1 MADLAVKP
9 EIKLDQGDG
18 DIKLAD
24 VEEFEEDT
32 DLQFPAPNST
42 SWFARI
48 PEELWKSWKTIYDDA
63 PEDAQIEI
71 GKMRVYNGDDNKV
84 ELLLKQGMKETQALP
99 QKYTLK
105 ITSTGYNNSIV
116 FSEKDLPGH
125 ASKTYGRN
133 RFLTSKP
140 TGVNKGD
147 RYTKKSGYS
156 SAIPKQTAL
165 APPIQH
171 EATVS
176 AQIDDADF
184 FNGLASGMHVPS
196 SSLTKFTSRNDGRNL
211 QPGRN
216 AFSSFTT
223 TSKPSKGK
231 KKPKEKAVRM
241 DQQQL
246 YDAIYRCFGK
256 YKYWRLSAFRKE
268 LHQPEAY
275 IKATLE
281 TVANLVRAGDFAGCW
296 MLKPEYAQM
305 QKIDQSQVKEESAN
319 IESAAEDGTDGGTG
333 DELEDDDIGEMED
346 VKMGGA

>member
-1 MADLAVKP
+1 MSEFAIKP
-9 EIKLDQGDG
+9 EIKLDTDDG
-18 DIKLAD
+18 DAKLAD

-32 DLQFPAPNST
+32 DLQFPPSDLT

-48 PEELWKSWKTIYDDA
+48 PEELWQSWKTIYDEA
-63 PEDAQIEI
+63 PDDAQIEI

-84 ELLLKQGMKETQALP
+84 ELLLKQGTKETQALP

-105 ITSTGYNNSIV
+105 ITSTSYNNSIV

-125 ASKTYGRN
+125 SSKSYGRN
-133 RFLTSKP
+133 RYLTNKP
-140 TGVNKGD
+140 AGINKVD
-147 RYTKKSGYS
+147 RYNKKSGYT

-184 FNGLASGMHVPS
+184 FTTGMQVPS
-196 SSLTKFTSRNDGRNL
+196 SNLTKFTLRNDTKNL
-211 QPGRN
+211 QPGRSN
-216 AFSSFTT
+216 AVFSSFTT
-223 TSKPSKGK
+223 TSKPNNRK

-246 YDAIYRCFGK
+246 YDAIYRCFGQ
-256 YKYWRLSAFRKE
+256 YRYWRLGAFRKE
-268 LHQPEAY
+268 LRQPEAY

-296 MLKPEYAQM
+296 VLKPEYAQM
-305 QKIDQSQVKEESAN
+305 MKIDQSQVKEERAN
-319 IESAAEDGTDGGTG
+319 IDSAAEDGTDGGTG
-333 DELEDDDIGEMED
+333 DELEDDELGEMED
-346 VKMGGA
+346 VKMGGS